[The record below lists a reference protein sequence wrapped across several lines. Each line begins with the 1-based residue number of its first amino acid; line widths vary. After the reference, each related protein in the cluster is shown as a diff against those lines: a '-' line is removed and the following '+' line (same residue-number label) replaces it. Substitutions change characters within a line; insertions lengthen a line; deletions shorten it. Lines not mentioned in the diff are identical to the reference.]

1 MKIAVIAPGR
11 HPIVEPYTGGLE
23 AYCGILVDGLRALG
37 HQVDLYAAAGSVGH
51 VQEFEFPVPDW
62 ECTAAVQALQ
72 TDHTYPPGH
81 CDVEDAAFARL
92 RTHLENSDYD
102 VVHNNSLHPELLL
115 STTLPLVTTLHCP
128 PVERM
133 AEVAGESHS
142 HFTAV
147 SQTTADRW
155 DLPGITVI
163 PNAVDTDVWR
173 EGPGG
178 DAAIWFGRIVPEKAP
193 HLAIDAC
200 REAGIPLT
208 LVGRCANPTYW
219 AQEIEPR
226 LGVGARWIGTL
237 NHAELAERVR
247 HSQVAVITPEWEEPF
262 GLVCIEAM
270 ACGTPVAAF
279 ARGGMA
285 EILHASPCPTVPPGD
300 VDALAHAIRHSTTVN
315 RKAVARYARDNYGL
329 EHFLER
335 YLAIYTY
342 VATTAAYPA
351 AVRPEETLA

>member
-11 HPIVEPYTGGLE
+11 HPIVEPYAGGLE

-37 HQVDLYAAAGSVGH
+37 HQVDLYAASGSMGH
-51 VQEFEFPVPDW
+51 VAEFEFPVPDW
-62 ECTAAVQALQ
+62 NCTAALQ

-81 CDVEDAAFARL
+81 CDLEDAAFARL
-92 RTHLENSDYD
+92 RRHLETSDYD

-128 PVERM
+128 PVDRM
-133 AEVAGESHS
+133 AAAAVFSRS
-142 HFTAV
+142 RFTAV
-147 SQTTADRW
+147 SRTTADSW
-155 DLPGITVI
+155 GLPGITVI
-163 PNAVDTDVWR
+163 PNAVDTSVWR
-173 EGPGG
+173 QGPGG

-200 REAGIPLT
+200 QQAGIPLT

-219 AQEIEPR
+219 REEIEPR
-226 LGVGARWIGTL
+226 LGEDVRWIGTL

-247 HSQVAVITPEWEEPF
+247 HSRVAVITPEWEEPF

-279 ARGGMA
+279 ARGGMSD
-285 EILHASPCPTVPPGD
+285 ILRASPCPAVPQGD
-300 VDALAHAIRHSTTVN
+300 VEALAQAIGESHTVD
-315 RKAVARYARDNYGL
+315 REAVARHARENYGL
-329 EHFLER
+329 ERFLER
-335 YLAIYTY
+335 YLDIYTS
-342 VATTAAYPA
+342 VATTAGHPA
-351 AVRPEETLA
+351 AAQPEETLA